1 MPGHHARPPQPPSIA
16 RRSLLGA
23 ACALPFAGAVR
34 AAASVRVGQCL
45 PLSGPLQAVVKP
57 MLEGQGAVLQAVNAQ
72 GGIHGAPIEVMT
84 MDDAY
89 QPQRLLEQTQALLDQ
104 PDVAC
109 LFGYASVPGLMRA
122 LPLLDERRVPL
133 VGLYSGADIL
143 RDGSHPWLFTTTASL
158 REEVDAMLRNLA
170 TLNTRHVAVAI
181 QDNELGR
188 FLLPQVE
195 ALATQHQVK
204 LVAKA
209 LVESGGGNAAAAAKT
224 VTAAAPQAML
234 VLAAGAAALAFMKA
248 LPAGARVPV
257 YALSLAGT
265 TALLD
270 QLGPAARGMAF
281 TQIVPY
287 PMRQTTALTRR
298 FGAAMAAA
306 GFAPTYDRMWGFINA
321 SVLVEALR
329 RAGPRPNPAAVQA
342 AMEKMTD
349 VDLGGYRLQYGP
361 HKRHG
366 SSFVEITMVDAAGRY
381 VR

>member
-1 MPGHHARPPQPPSIA
+1 MLGHPLRPKPPSLA
-16 RRSLLGA
+16 RRRLLAA
-23 ACALPFAGAVR
+23 ACVLPFASR
-34 AAASVRVGQCL
+34 AHAASSVRVGQCL
-45 PLSGPLQAVVKP
+45 PLTGPLQSVVKP
-57 MLEGQGAVLQAVNAQ
+57 MLEGQSSVLQAVNAQ
-72 GGIHGAPIEVMT
+72 GGVHGAAIEVTT
-84 MDDAY
+84 MDDGY
-89 QPQRLLEQTQALLDQ
+89 QPQRLLEQTQVLLDQ
-104 PDVAC
+104 PDLAC

-170 TLNTRHVAVAI
+170 TLNTRNVAVAI

-195 ALATQHQVK
+195 ALAAQHQVK

-209 LVESGGGNAAAAAKT
+209 MVESGGGNAAAAAKT
-224 VTAAAPQAML
+224 VTAATPQAML

-298 FGAAMAAA
+298 FSAAMAAA
-306 GFAPTYDRMWGFINA
+306 GLAPTYDRMWGFINA

-349 VDLGGYRLQYGP
+349 LDLGGYRLQYGP
-361 HKRHG
+361 QKRHG

>member
-1 MPGHHARPPQPPSIA
+1 MLGTRARAAQPPSIA
-16 RRSLLGA
+16 RRSLLAA
-23 ACALPFAGAVR
+23 ACALPFTPPAR
-34 AAASVRVGQCL
+34 AAGSVRVGQCL

-57 MLEGQGAVLQAVNAQ
+57 MLEGQQAVLQAANAQ
-72 GGIHGAPIEVMT
+72 GGVHGASIEVLT
-84 MDDAY
+84 MDDGY
-89 QPQRLLEQTQALLDQ
+89 QPQRLLEHTQALLDQ
-104 PDVAC
+104 QDVAC
-109 LFGYASVPGLMRA
+109 LFGYASVPGLLRA

-143 RDGSHPWLFTTTASL
+143 RDGTHPWLFTTTASL

-170 TLNTRHVAVAI
+170 TLSTRNVAVAI

-195 ALATQHQVK
+195 ALAAQHQVN
-204 LVAKA
+204 LVARA
-209 LVESGGGNAAAAAKT
+209 MVESGGGNAAAAVKT

-234 VLAAGAAALAFMKA
+234 VLAAGAAVLGFMKA
-248 LPAGARVPV
+248 LPPGARVPV
-257 YALSLAGT
+257 YGLSLAGT

-298 FGAAMAAA
+298 FAAAMAAA
-306 GFAPTYDRMWGFINA
+306 NLAPTYDRMWGFINA

-329 RAGPRPNPAAVQA
+329 RAGPRPTPQALQA
-342 AMEKMTD
+342 AMERMTD
-349 VDLGGYRLQYGP
+349 LDLGGYRLQYGAQ
-361 HKRHG
+361 KRHG
-366 SSFVEITMVDAAGRY
+366 SSFVEITMVDAGGKY